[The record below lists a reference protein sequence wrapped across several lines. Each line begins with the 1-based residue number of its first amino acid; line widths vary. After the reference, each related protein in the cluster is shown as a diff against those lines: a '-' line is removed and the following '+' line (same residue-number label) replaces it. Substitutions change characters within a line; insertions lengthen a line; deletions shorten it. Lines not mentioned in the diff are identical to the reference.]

1 MWERQGLSFTP
12 SPGRSFVIS
21 AFISLNRPQGALD
34 FGSKYN
40 VGRWLENDLEEET
53 DGIHKEKAPD
63 IV

>member
-1 MWERQGLSFTP
+1 MRWIRHRRRTWVNLT
-12 SPGRSFVIS
+12 
-21 AFISLNRPQGALD
+21 
-34 FGSKYN
+34 KYN